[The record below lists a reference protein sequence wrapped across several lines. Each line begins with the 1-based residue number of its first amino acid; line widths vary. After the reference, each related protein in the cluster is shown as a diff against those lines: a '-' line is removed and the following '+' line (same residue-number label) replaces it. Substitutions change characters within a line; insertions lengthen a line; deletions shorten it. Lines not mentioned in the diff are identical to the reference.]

1 MFGLYET
8 TNILKHELVETFET
22 LDEAVDYAKANYKV
36 ACLVVDELGCAD
48 IIVDDGRLFAIE
60 PVRSAS

>member
-8 TNILKHELVETFET
+8 TNILKCELVKTFET
-22 LDEAVDYAKANYKV
+22 FDEAVDYAKANYEV

-48 IIVDDGRLFAIE
+48 FIVDDGRLFAIE
-60 PVRSAS
+60 PVRE